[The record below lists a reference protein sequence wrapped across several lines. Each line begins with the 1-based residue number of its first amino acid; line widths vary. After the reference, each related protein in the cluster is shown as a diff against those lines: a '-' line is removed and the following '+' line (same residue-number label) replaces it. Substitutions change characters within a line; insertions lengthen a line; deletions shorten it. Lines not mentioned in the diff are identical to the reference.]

1 MGKETIVGMKAQL
14 RERAKEL
21 EAAELACRALQGEK
35 EGVVETRTHLETEVR
50 DLELQIEELQG
61 VVTDREASMENL
73 KMQIED
79 FEKELMG
86 L

>member
-1 MGKETIVGMKAQL
+1 M
-14 RERAKEL
+14 
-21 EAAELACRALQGEK
+21 
-35 EGVVETRTHLETEVR
+35 R